1 MKNAK
6 DLKKQAKNTDWVK
19 GRGTYSKVSPS
30 LVLYGLWY
38 PGLTISLLLI
48 LALCAYQ
55 FFVGFL
61 KTFNYSE
68 LESVI
73 FCILGAFWYV
83 LCLVNA
89 YRIRE
94 GKKPVLWREGKKA
107 LGTLN
112 ASSAFIIPGILI
124 IGMIVAMATFAPV
137 DQALIGIVPSGVW
150 IAWGIYVVWG
160 MKKNELTIEDF
171 AKGEGEG
178 EKKEEKKA
186 SRLFRFIT
194 PSFALKYCYFP
205 GLLGGFAV
213 YLVLAGFRGGFDVL
227 SSPTGPNIKGFLWTL
242 LGILLYVWA
251 ITNLF
256 RIRRGKKPLFHYSP
270 RRAFHSINTRS
281 AVDMPLALIGILW
294 SMGAKAWTVACIA
307 LILLFMAWGIF
318 VEVGC
323 YRNGLV
329 PEGFVKAPVA

>member
-1 MKNAK
+1 M
-6 DLKKQAKNTDWVK
+6 QFFRRVT
-19 GRGTYSKVSPS
+19 PS

-38 PGLTISLLLI
+38 PGLTISLLLM
-48 LALCAYQ
+48 LALCGYQ
-55 FFVGFL
+55 FVGFL
-61 KTFNYSE
+61 KTFNYSD

-73 FCILGAFWYV
+73 FWILGAFWYG

-89 YRIRE
+89 YRIRK
-94 GKKPVLWREGKKA
+94 GKKPALWKEGRKA

-112 ASSAFIIPGILI
+112 ASSAFIVPGILI
-124 IGMIVAMATFAPV
+124 IGMIVAMAMFAPV
-137 DQALIGIVPSGVW
+137 DQALIGIVPSGIW
-150 IAWGIYVVWG
+150 IAWGVYAVLG
-160 MKKNELTIEDF
+160 MKKNEISIEDF
-171 AKGEGEG
+171 VKEGREAKEGEAK
-178 EKKEEKKA
+178 EKKS
-186 SRLFRFIT
+186 SRVFKFVT
-194 PSFALKYCYFP
+194 PSFALKYCYYP

-213 YLVLAGFRGGFDVL
+213 YLVLAGFRGGFDVF

-256 RIRRGKKPLFHYSP
+256 KIRGGKNPLFHYSA
-270 RRAFHSINTRS
+270 RRAFHAINTRS

-294 SMGAKAWTVACIA
+294 SMGAKAWTITCMV

-318 VEVGC
+318 VEIGC

-329 PEGFVKAPVA
+329 PKGFVKAPEA